1 MIGWERSERSAK
13 LGGLVV
19 VQHTKQ
25 LDRVVAEVLEEDEVT
40 YNLFHSYNLN
50 L

>member
-19 VQHTKQ
+19 VQHVER
-25 LDRVVAEVLEEDEVT
+25 LDRVVAEVLEVDEVT
-40 YNLFHSYNLN
+40 YNIFHSYNLN
-50 L
+50 F